1 MNGMMW
7 SNQNQ
12 AQNNANNSMVVFVHD
27 ESMAV
32 NYPVNPGTTVAV
44 LLVDDPNNG
53 KLYIKS
59 AEQNGCP
66 NPMRIFSLK
75 DITPQ
80 KVSGDIVSRQEFD
93 NVNKELQE
101 IKSML
106 AGLKPQA
113 QGGK

>member
-1 MNGMMW
+1 MNMMW
-7 SNQNQ
+7 QNQ
-12 AQNNANNSMVVFVHD
+12 QPAQNNNNSMVVFVHD
-27 ESMAV
+27 ESMAI

-59 AEQNGCP
+59 AEPNGCP

-80 KVSGDIVSRQEFD
+80 KVSGDMVSRQEFD

-101 IKSML
+101 IKSLL
-106 AGLKPQA
+106 AGLKNPQN
-113 QGGK
+113 GGK

>member
-1 MNGMMW
+1 MMW
-7 SNQNQ
+7 QNQ
-12 AQNNANNSMVVFVHD
+12 QPAQNNNNSMVVFVHD
-27 ESMAV
+27 ESMAI

-59 AEQNGCP
+59 AEPNGCP

-75 DITPQ
+75 DITPP

-101 IKSML
+101 IKSLL
-106 AGLKPQA
+106 AGLKNP

>member
-7 SNQNQ
+7 QNQ
-12 AQNNANNSMVVFVHD
+12 QPAQNQANNSMVVFVHD
-27 ESMAV
+27 EGMAV

-44 LLVDDPNNG
+44 LMVDDPNNG

-59 AEQNGCP
+59 AEPNGCP

-80 KVSGDIVSRQEFD
+80 KVSADMVSRQEFD
-93 NVNKELQE
+93 KVNTELQE
-101 IKSML
+101 IKALL
-106 AGLKPQA
+106 AGLNKP

>member
-1 MNGMMW
+1 MMW
-7 SNQNQ
+7 QNQ
-12 AQNNANNSMVVFVHD
+12 QPAQNNANNSMVVFVHD
-27 ESMAV
+27 EAMAI

-59 AEQNGCP
+59 AEPNGCP

-80 KVSGDIVSRQEFD
+80 KVSGDMVSRQEFD
-93 NVNKELQE
+93 KVNNELQE
-101 IKSML
+101 IKNLL
-106 AGLKPQA
+106 AGLNNQ
-113 QGGK
+113 QNGGK

>member
-1 MNGMMW
+1 MW
-7 SNQNQ
+7 QNPNQ

-27 ESMAV
+27 EGMAI

-44 LLVDDPNNG
+44 LMVDDPNNG

-59 AEQNGCP
+59 AEPNGCP

-80 KVSGDIVSRQEFD
+80 KVSGDVVSRQEFD

-101 IKSML
+101 IKNLL

>member
-1 MNGMMW
+1 MNMMW
-7 SNQNQ
+7 QNQ
-12 AQNNANNSMVVFVHD
+12 QPAQNNNNSMVVFVHD
-27 ESMAV
+27 ESMAI

-59 AEQNGCP
+59 AEPNGCP

-80 KVSGDIVSRQEFD
+80 KVSGDMVSRQEFD
-93 NVNKELQE
+93 KVNNELQE
-101 IKSML
+101 IKNLLS
-106 AGLKPQA
+106 GLNKQ